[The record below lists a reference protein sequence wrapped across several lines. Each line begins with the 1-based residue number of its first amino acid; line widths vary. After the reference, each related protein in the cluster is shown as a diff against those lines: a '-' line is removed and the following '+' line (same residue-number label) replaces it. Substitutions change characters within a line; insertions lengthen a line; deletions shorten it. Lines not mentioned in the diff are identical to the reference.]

1 MTAPT
6 SSSPTQSQ
14 PRGSATE
21 CQPRGRQ
28 AAAAAT
34 ARNSTRVD
42 LPFVGTVAL
51 PPPQQLAYLG
61 GIAALIALDVIEW
74 PVGLVVAAGHVFAA
88 NTHNKIVQ
96 DFGDALEEA

>member
-6 SSSPTQSQ
+6 SSSATHSEPL
-14 PRGSATE
+14 GSAAQ

-34 ARNSTRVD
+34 AKNSTRVD
-42 LPFVGTVAL
+42 LPLVGSVTL

-88 NTHNKIVQ
+88 DRHNKIVQ
-96 DFGDALEEA
+96 DFGEALEDA